1 MQFIVTIFKFA
12 AWSFRIFS
20 AALTSLARLSLLR
33 AFSCHEFVQKKCK
46 IPNKLTR
53 QCCESDLNNLNTDFC
68 NTDPDPIYLLGLK
81 TCKKKKCNFLFKH
94 FVSLTAIFA
103 WNWNVHLKNFL
114 HQCLWP
120 SFNFRMTIY
129 CTTNDRI
136 RIWYF
141 TLPYKTSHFCQL
153 ISTLLERS
161 RPCSSSESDSD
172 DDDDSSTG
180 SGVQRA
186 SSSTFLFTGGAL
198 LSMSLRSAQP
208 DIAAGMAN
216 ARVLTEK
223 CQLALWTS
231 EDFLYHKFFADFS
244 RRM

>member
-81 TCKKKKCNFLFKH
+81 TCNKKNKICNFLFKH

-114 HQCLWP
+114 HQCLWL
-120 SFNFRMTIY
+120 SLTFGWQLTVQLMIGSGF
-129 CTTNDRI
+129 D
-136 RIWYF
+136 
-141 TLPYKTSHFCQL
+141 TLPYHTKPL
-153 ISTLLERS
+153 
-161 RPCSSSESDSD
+161 
-172 DDDDSSTG
+172 
-180 SGVQRA
+180 
-186 SSSTFLFTGGAL
+186 TFV
-198 LSMSLRSAQP
+198 
-208 DIAAGMAN
+208 N
-216 ARVLTEK
+216 
-223 CQLALWTS
+223 
-231 EDFLYHKFFADFS
+231 
-244 RRM
+244 